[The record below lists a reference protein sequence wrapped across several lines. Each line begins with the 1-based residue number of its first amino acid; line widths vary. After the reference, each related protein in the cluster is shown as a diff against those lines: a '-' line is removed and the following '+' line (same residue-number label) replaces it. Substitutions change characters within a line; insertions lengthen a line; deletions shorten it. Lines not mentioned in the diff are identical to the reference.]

1 MVRVRSAVAVL
12 LAAALLTAACSS
24 DKKTASTGGS
34 ASSSANAPLTASFR
48 GVTAT
53 TIKIGVLVVDFKCI
67 EQFVDFTQGD
77 AQKIVQALVDDVNK
91 NGGILGRKLEIVFK
105 NLCPLQPTDV
115 AAACTSLTDDDQVF
129 AAIGVYDT
137 PPSDGSNQLCLT
149 RDKDT
154 ILINELTTKKV
165 MDQAKAGLLL
175 TPNILPERRLD
186 ALLSLLKQKKT
197 LNGKKVAVLA
207 DQDTASFETAVNA
220 AASGLGATT
229 GSTAVLT
236 ITNED
241 TSAAQAQL
249 DTFIEKWKTEGTNA
263 LVMGG
268 LLVSAKQFVEKIRK
282 AIPSMLLITTDS
294 SVGDQAKDEKKAG
307 VTPNPYDG
315 MLSLSGLGD
324 SETFKS
330 EGVQRCVKIYE
341 AATGETVLGPDDL
354 KPDAN
359 GKRIEVY
366 IGIQD
371 RCNELA
377 MLIAV
382 ATKAGANLTNDTW
395 IAAVNSLGKFK
406 TATAT
411 IASLKEGKYD
421 AEDGF
426 RLGAWDSTIQPDGDF
441 KPDSPEL
448 LDVSS

>member
-1 MVRVRSAVAVL
+1 MVRVRSVVAVL
-12 LAAALLTAACSS
+12 LAATLVMAACSS
-24 DKKTASTGGS
+24 DKKTAATA
-34 ASSSANAPLTASFR
+34 ASSSAAPLTASFR

-53 TIKIGVLVVDFKCI
+53 SIKIGVAVVDFACI
-67 EQFVDFTQGD
+67 AQFVDFTQGD
-77 AQKIVQALVDDVNK
+77 AQKIVQTLVDDINK
-91 NGGILGRKLEIVFK
+91 NGGILGRKIEIVFK

-115 AAACTSLTDDDQVF
+115 AAACTSFTDDDQVF
-129 AAIGVYDT
+129 AVIGVYDT

-149 RDKDT
+149 KDKNT
-154 ILINELTTKKV
+154 VLINELTTKKV
-165 MDQAKAGLLL
+165 VDQATPGLLL

-186 ALLSLLKQKKT
+186 ALLSVLKQKKT
-197 LNGKKVAVLA
+197 LSGKKVAVLA
-207 DQDTASFETAVNA
+207 DQDTASFEAAVK
-220 AASGLGATT
+220 AASGDLGAQV
-229 GSTAVLT
+229 GSTAILT

-249 DTFIEKWKTEGTNA
+249 DTFIEKWRTEGTNT

-268 LLVSAKQFVEKIRK
+268 LLVSAKQFVEKIKK
-282 AIPSMLLITTDS
+282 AIPGMLLVTTDS

-307 VTPNPYDG
+307 VSPNPYEG

-324 SETFKS
+324 IDTFKS
-330 EGVQRCVKIYE
+330 AGVQRCVKIYQD
-341 AATGETVLGPDDL
+341 ATGEKVLGPDEL

-377 MLIAV
+377 ILSAV
-382 ATKAGANLTNDTW
+382 ATKAGANLTNDSW
-395 IAAVNSLGKFK
+395 VNAVNTLGKFQ

-411 IASLKEGKYD
+411 IASLKQGKYD

-426 RLGAWDSTIQPDGDF
+426 RLGAWDSSILPDGDF